1 MQKQKIWITVVLF
14 CLMISLSF
22 SLSAAGGATVTV
34 DPIEGNAGDE
44 VTVTVQVE
52 GISEIPG
59 IEGFAGGEFK
69 LVYDPAVA
77 EPKKVTKGEL
87 LSEGALFVY
96 NEAYAED
103 TVAVTW
109 VSTGAALSKDG
120 ALCHVTFLLK
130 KGGELAPVI
139 EGLGVCDEHTRP
151 LVVVSD
157 TGESKADGEGAS
169 AVGIYKSSA
178 VAGVDYPGKG
188 EPSGGGAAA
197 TGDEAAGEEQSSGGG
212 EKFFTWQ
219 YVLAMTLLVAALGAF
234 FYLMRRRS
242 RDEISG

>member
-1 MQKQKIWITVVLF
+1 MQKQKVWITGVLF
-14 CLMISLSF
+14 CLMISLSS

-34 DPIEGNAGDE
+34 DPIEGKAGDE

-69 LVYDPAVA
+69 LVYDPATA

-87 LSEGALFVY
+87 LSDGALFVY

-151 LVVVSD
+151 LVVVAD
-157 TGESKADGEGAS
+157 TGETGGEGAP

-178 VAGVDYPGKG
+178 VAGVDYPAPG
-188 EPSGGGAAA
+188 EAGGGEGAAA
-197 TGDEAAGEEQSSGGG
+197 TGDEASGEAQSSDDG
-212 EKFFTWQ
+212 EKFLTWQ
-219 YVLAMTLLVAALGAF
+219 YVLALTLLVVALVVF

-242 RDEISG
+242 GGEISG